1 MISLLGF
8 VLAVLAAIAWYTG
21 SPHCMWSA
29 LRGYP
34 RPARIAGSVLMLL
47 SLACW
52 IGAAGIAVGLCATL
66 ASGMLGLMA
75 QPWLAMFFGTPSADV
90 TAVEKE

>member
-8 VLAVLAAIAWYTG
+8 VLAVCAAIAWYAG

-34 RPARIAGSVLMLL
+34 RAARIAGPTRS
-47 SLACW
+47 SRARTC
-52 IGAAGIAVGLCATL
+52 GDFTL
-66 ASGMLGLMA
+66 ASSLAFNPTRQSGTKGTRQAILG
-75 QPWLAMFFGTPSADV
+75 PTG
-90 TAVEKE
+90 

>member
-8 VLAVLAAIAWYTG
+8 VLAVCAALAWYAA
-21 SPHCMWSA
+21 SPHCMWPA
-29 LRGYP
+29 LRGHP
-34 RPARIAGSVLMLL
+34 RTARVSGSALMLA

-66 ASGMLGLMA
+66 ASAMLASMA
-75 QPWLAMFFGTPSADV
+75 QPWLAMRFGTPAADV
-90 TAVEKE
+90 TALEKE

>member
-1 MISLLGF
+1 MISLLALLF
-8 VLAVLAAIAWYTG
+8 AVCAALAWYAA

-29 LRGYP
+29 LRGQP
-34 RPARIAGSVLMLL
+34 RAARVAGSALMLL

-66 ASGMLGLMA
+66 ASGMLALVV
-75 QPWLAMFFGTPSADV
+75 QPWLAMLFGTPAADT
-90 TAVEKE
+90 TAAEKE

>member
-8 VLAVLAAIAWYTG
+8 VLAVCAAIAWYAA

-34 RPARIAGSVLMLL
+34 RTARAAGNVLMLL

-52 IGAAGIAVGLCATL
+52 ISAAGIAVGLCATL

-75 QPWLAMFFGTPSADV
+75 QPWLAMLFGTPAADT
-90 TAVEKE
+90 TAAEKE